1 MTSLVNAQTEVDIDV
16 QIMIKQQLSD
26 DIKNAMRAKDQK
38 TLNALR
44 LISAAFKQIEVDER
58 IEIDDV
64 RALAILDKLVKQR
77 RESIQQFQ
85 NANRHELVEQENF
98 ELEIIQNYLPTPL
111 SPDEIN
117 TMIDDAIKLH
127 EASKISDMGRVMN
140 ALKPVMQGRAD
151 MSEVSR
157 IIKSKLTNTTS

>member
-1 MTSLVNAQTEVDIDV
+1 
-16 QIMIKQQLSD
+16 MIKQQLTE

-58 IEIDDV
+58 IEIDDA
-64 RALAILDKLVKQR
+64 RALVILDKLVKQR

-85 NANRHELVEQENF
+85 NADRHELVAQEEF
-98 ELEIIQNYLPTPL
+98 ELNIIQHYLPEPL
-111 SPDEIN
+111 SAQEIDI
-117 TMIDDAIKLH
+117 MIDNAIKEH
-127 EASKISDMGRVMN
+127 DAKKISDMGRVMN
-140 ALKPVMQGRAD
+140 ALKSTMQGRAD

-157 IIKSKLTNTTS
+157 IIKAKLTNPDS